1 MKQELTKL
9 NGMKALILLLI
20 HIGIGAAITSE
31 TDRITMSD
39 GTELHVTVRGEGF
52 PVLYLHGGPGSGSY
66 WMEVFM
72 GDSLE
77 SMVQMIYLDQRGVG
91 RSGSPLEPDFSL
103 ERMILDFEE
112 VREAFGFETWFTM
125 GHSFG
130 GILQTAY
137 AAAHPE
143 VNRGM
148 IMVNASLNMPGS
160 FRSSW
165 CPKALEFL
173 DSTEELPF
181 CSDEAT
187 PLFDRWN
194 ELIGRLNNQDLMWKM
209 GFEERKSMDRINQT
223 YGDIEQWNPDFS
235 NQFQSYEEYKYDYT
249 RYTSEL
255 NMPVLFYF
263 GKRDWMAGPEHYRMI
278 EFPDLLLWPAETAH
292 MPFLENSED
301 LLQAIRTFLMSH

>member
-1 MKQELTKL
+1 
-9 NGMKALILLLI
+9 MKALIFLLI
-20 HIGIGAAITSE
+20 YFGTGASAE
-31 TDRITMSD
+31 MQQITMSD
-39 GTELHVTVRGEGF
+39 GTELHVTVRGEGV

-77 SMVQMIYLDQRGVG
+77 PMVQMIYLDQRGVG
-91 RSGSPLEPDFSL
+91 RSGSPVKSDFSL

-112 VREAFGFETWFTM
+112 VRKALEIESWFTM

-137 AAAHPE
+137 AAAHPD
-143 VNRGM
+143 VIRGM
-148 IMVNASLNMPGS
+148 LMVNASLNMPGS

-173 DSTEELPF
+173 DSTEDLPF
-181 CSDEAT
+181 CSDET
-187 PLFDRWN
+187 IPLFDRWN
-194 ELIGRLNNQDLMWKM
+194 ELIVRLNNKDLMWKM
-209 GFEERKSMDRINQT
+209 GFEERESIDRINQT
-223 YGDIEQWNPDFS
+223 YGDIDHWNSDFS
-235 NQFQSYEEYKYDYT
+235 NQFAGYEEYRYDYT

-255 NMPVLFYF
+255 DMPVLFFF
-263 GKRDWMAGPEHYRMI
+263 GTRDWMVGPEHYRTI

-292 MPFLENSED
+292 MPFLEKQED
-301 LLQAIRTFLMSH
+301 LLQAIRTFLENL